1 MPEIHVYE
9 PALCCTSGVCG
20 PELDQAL
27 VTFTADAAHVNE
39 AGGRVARH
47 NLASDPHAFV
57 DAESVRAFMHVA
69 GSDGLPLT
77 TVDGVTVLTG
87 RYPDRSQLRRFA
99 GLGCDGTEHDPRP
112 PSLAA
117 DMAAPLRSLELTSVT
132 QAACSPTASGSDSG
146 CC

>member
-9 PALCCTSGVCG
+9 PALCCTTGVCG
-20 PELDQAL
+20 PDLDQAL

-39 AGGRVARH
+39 AGGHVARH
-47 NLASDPHAFV
+47 NLANDPHAFV
-57 DAESVRAFMHVA
+57 DTESVRAFMHLA

-77 TVDGVTVLTG
+77 TVDGATVLTG

-99 GLGCDGTEHDPRP
+99 GLDTADGGAEPVTGPAGAGQG
-112 PSLAA
+112 SLRMLNITTVANA
-117 DMAAPLRSLELTSVT
+117 SCVPGSGDG
-132 QAACSPTASGSDSG
+132 SGSS